1 MQAPKKNSFQKIF
14 LFCQEIS
21 LDSLNIQSS
30 GKRKKGFHRKSI
42 PDSLKRPYLHAQTG
56 FCFPIENEGI
66 EKALRTASFWKR
78 GTHDS
83 SLQHITGM
91 R

>member
-1 MQAPKKNSFQKIF
+1 M
-14 LFCQEIS
+14 S

-42 PDSLKRPYLHAQTG
+42 PDSLKRPCLHAQTG
-56 FCFPIENEGI
+56 FCFPIEKKKVPKKPCEQPHFGS
-66 EKALRTASFWKR
+66 AARTTVPFSISR
-78 GTHDS
+78 ECDE
-83 SLQHITGM
+83 